1 MFLVAIRSD
10 GISGSVSDE
19 SLAAFHYHLN
29 GLPGDRFNVS
39 RLENSSQVYIVE
51 LGNVGTSSTGNYI
64 ICMYSNY

>member
-29 GLPGDRFNVS
+29 GLPAGQFIAR
-39 RLENSSQVYIVE
+39 RLEDSSQVFIVE